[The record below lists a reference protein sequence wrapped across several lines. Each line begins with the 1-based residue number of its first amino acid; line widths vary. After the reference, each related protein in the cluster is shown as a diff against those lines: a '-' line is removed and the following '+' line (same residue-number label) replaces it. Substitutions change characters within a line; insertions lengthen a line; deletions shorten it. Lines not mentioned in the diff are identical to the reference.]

1 MPRATLPTCS
11 PCMLRCV
18 ARGAPA
24 GPQAEVSPEGS
35 DSDFAAQPSK
45 AAAVSA
51 GKAAASASASA
62 SSGKRVRKQV
72 DYHAAEHK
80 NDAMETS
87 GDECAS
93 ARVQPRGGQAFGC
106 PA

>member
-1 MPRATLPTCS
+1 MS
-11 PCMLRCV
+11 PD
-18 ARGAPA
+18 
-24 GPQAEVSPEGS
+24 GS
-35 DSDFAAQPSK
+35 DSDFAAKPLK

-51 GKAAASASASA
+51 GKAAASASA
-62 SSGKRVRKQV
+62 GKRVRKQV